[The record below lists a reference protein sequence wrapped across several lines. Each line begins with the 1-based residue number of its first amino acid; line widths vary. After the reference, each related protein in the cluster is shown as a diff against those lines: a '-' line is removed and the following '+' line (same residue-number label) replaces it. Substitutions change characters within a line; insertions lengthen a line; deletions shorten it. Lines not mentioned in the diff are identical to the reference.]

1 MKRDFNYPSKDGR
14 TMIHAIEW
22 KPEGEVLAV
31 VQIVHGMCEFV
42 NRYDRFA
49 KYLNEKGIY
58 VTGNDHLG
66 HGASVVDDEMH
77 GYFAEKDGNGCVIG
91 DIQSLREM
99 TQKKY
104 PEVPYFI
111 LGHSMGSFLTRQY
124 LTMYGEGLAGAIIS
138 GTAYQSPAALA
149 AGKAMCR
156 SIARFRG
163 WKHRSKTVN
172 NMALGSYNKAFEPAR
187 TPNDWLTKDMRIVD
201 DYCANPWDNFVFT
214 LNAYYN
220 LFVGLEKAEKQENIN
235 RIPKTLP
242 IFVVAGGDD
251 PVGNCGEGPRK
262 VAEIYRKSGIRDTQV
277 KIYPEDRHEILNETD
292 HDEVDRDL
300 LKWMITKGK
309 LDIKI

>member
-1 MKRDFNYPSKDGR
+1 MKRDFNYPSKDGK

-22 KPEGEVLAV
+22 KPEGEILAV

-49 KYLNEKGIY
+49 KYLNERGIY

-91 DIQSLREM
+91 DIQSLREL

-104 PEVPYFI
+104 PGVPYFI

-124 LTMYGEGLAGAIIS
+124 ITMYGEGLAGAIIS
-138 GTAYQSPAALA
+138 GTGYQSAATLA

-156 SIARFRG
+156 TIARFRG
-163 WKHRSKTVN
+163 WKHRSAVVN
-172 NMALGSYNKAFEPAR
+172 NMALGSYNKPFEPAR
-187 TPNDWLTKDMRIVD
+187 TPNDWLTKDRKIVD

-292 HDEVDRDL
+292 HEEVDRDL

-309 LDIKI
+309 LDITI